1 MRGVTIEESES
12 MFFEKELNLDD
23 ETPDEEFNYKNG
35 SNDVRS
41 FWQGF

>member
-12 MFFEKELNLDD
+12 MFFEEELNLDD
-23 ETPDEEFNYKNG
+23 ETPDEESNYKNG
-35 SNDVRS
+35 SNDVRR